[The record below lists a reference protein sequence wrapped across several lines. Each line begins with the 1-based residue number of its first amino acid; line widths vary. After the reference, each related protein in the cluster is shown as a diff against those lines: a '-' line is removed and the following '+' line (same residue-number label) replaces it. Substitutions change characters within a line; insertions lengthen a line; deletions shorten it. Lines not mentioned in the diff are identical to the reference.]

1 MRPQPFRQYLRAKK
15 NGDQAQNQKQKNYQ
29 APHQQEIWVEDPIV
43 LDAYIFPE
51 ISVGYG
57 PVH

>member
-1 MRPQPFRQYLRAKK
+1 VQDHLRAKK
-15 NGDQAQNQKQKNYQ
+15 NGDQPQNQKQKNYQ
-29 APHQQEIWVEDPIV
+29 APHQQEICVEDPIV
-43 LDAYIFPE
+43 FDAYIFPE